1 MSVYTRIALVLLLT
15 VMPFEAQSAERA
27 VLSPMQDKQI
37 LMKSADPQSLPY
49 WVTNIPENAFVGISG
64 PSRSIEEARQQAMNS
79 AIGQILQAMGADY
92 QLTHES
98 VLSGNLDQSRHE
110 LKERLAYSARW
121 LLDSVQQNAR
131 QYAFQET
138 GEGLIAYVLV
148 QMMPWEL
155 ERLKKLTMGT
165 KLTAQ
170 ITERS
175 EDYVS
180 VEVRE
185 LNGVRVTLTD
195 FRMTISAV
203 HHNAWLIT
211 LFFWKVPGAEVL
223 THEGV
228 LPHRLLLKN
237 STDKAVIGIHGDRI
251 GLRTVL
257 MGTQRDISIEISGYD
272 EVGRPVSVPVRS
284 P

>member
-1 MSVYTRIALVLLLT
+1 VALFSL
-15 VMPFEAQSAERA
+15 
-27 VLSPMQDKQI
+27 QDKQI
-37 LMKSADPQSLPY
+37 LMKTAEPQSLPY
-49 WVTNIPENAFVGISG
+49 WVTHITENAFVGISG

-98 VLSGNLDQSRHE
+98 VLSGNLYQSRHE
-110 LKERLAYSARW
+110 LRERLAYTARW

-138 GEGLIAYVLV
+138 GDGLVAYVLV

-155 ERLKKLTMGT
+155 ERLKKLTMGA
-165 KLTAQ
+165 KLTSQ

-175 EDYVS
+175 GDHVC

-185 LNGVRVTLTD
+185 LNGVRVTLTN
-195 FRMTISAV
+195 FRMTVSEV
-203 HHNAWLIT
+203 HRNARLIT
-211 LFFWKVPGAEVL
+211 LFFWKVPESDTL
-223 THEGV
+223 IHEGA
-228 LPHRLLLKN
+228 LPRSLLLKN

-251 GLRTVL
+251 GLQTVL
-257 MGTQRDISIEISGYD
+257 MGTQRDVSIEISGYD
-272 EVGRPVSVPVRS
+272 EVGRAVSVPVRS